1 MEEREQ
7 CTETRIVYGI
17 KAIMDIA
24 DEILLTCK
32 SNYDVY
38 CDKNGPSFMITVSPY
53 NEVYSKLKKNNVK
66 IRLITEIT
74 TKNIKNCKEI
84 IDKLEAEVKHLEGIK
99 GNFAISDD
107 NIYIA
112 TSSLEENKPIPDM
125 IYSTVKGVV
134 EQNRYLFE
142 TLWKKSISAEQRI
155 TEIEQGLLP
164 VETRVLDNSREIYT
178 HILDITEKSHNG
190 LSNCSTVGG
199 FQMIYD
205 EEHLFQTYSHL
216 VVRYKEGKVKGGVRW
231 VTHIEDKREQIDLI
245 KIFLTLGIEIRH
257 VNNLPPMSFALSDK
271 QFQGTIEKME
281 PGKMFENVLYSTEP
295 LYIKHFQSIFEELWR
310 NGIEALQR
318 IDQIEKGISSETT
331 KVIENPSRSKE
342 LLLRLL
348 QNAQEEI
355 MIVFPSFKTVRRQFG
370 FGVSDL
376 LKQKSQ
382 ENLRI
387 RILSPMSEPV
397 KELLLLVYA
406 KENDQNIENLF
417 VREIVKQ
424 QDINSTI
431 LMVDRKFLL
440 TMELKDDSKE
450 TFEESTGLSTYST
463 SKPTLLSYTSI
474 FESLWTQTEMSDNL
488 RLANEKLEI
497 HDNLQNDFINMAAH
511 ELRTPSQAISGYA
524 ELALLDY
531 DIKDKEK
538 NIRYLETISRNAERL
553 SRLTVNILSVARIES
568 KTLKLNKEFFNL
580 EELISTS
587 VEDFNIK
594 LSKLQHKDIGVI
606 FEKNMKKNVPIKQDH
621 STSSSRDRPYMD
633 SLVEADSEK
642 IEQVLVNLLDNAI
655 KFSKGKIFIK
665 ITEDNLLFVV
675 EVKDSGP
682 GIDPE
687 ILPNLFSK
695 FVSKS
700 DIGTGLGLFIC
711 KNIIETHGGSI
722 WAQNNN
728 NKNEKGATFSFSLS
742 K

>member
-1 MEEREQ
+1 
-7 CTETRIVYGI
+7 
-17 KAIMDIA
+17 
-24 DEILLTCK
+24 
-32 SNYDVY
+32 
-38 CDKNGPSFMITVSPY
+38 
-53 NEVYSKLKKNNVK
+53 
-66 IRLITEIT
+66 
-74 TKNIKNCKEI
+74 
-84 IDKLEAEVKHLEGIK
+84 
-99 GNFAISDD
+99 
-107 NIYIA
+107 
-112 TSSLEENKPIPDM
+112 
-125 IYSTVKGVV
+125 
-134 EQNRYLFE
+134 
-142 TLWKKSISAEQRI
+142 
-155 TEIEQGLLP
+155 
-164 VETRVLDNSREIYT
+164 
-178 HILDITEKSHNG
+178 
-190 LSNCSTVGG
+190 
-199 FQMIYD
+199 MIYD
-205 EEHLFQTYSHL
+205 EEHLFQSYSHL
-216 VVRYKEGKVKGGVRW
+216 VVRHKEGKVKGGVRW

-281 PGKMFENVLYSTEP
+281 HGKMFENVLYSTEP

-331 KVIENPSRSKE
+331 KVIEIPSQSKE

-370 FGVSDL
+370 IGVSDS

-387 RILSPMSEPV
+387 RILSPMSELV

-406 KENDQNIENLF
+406 KENDQKIENLF
-417 VREIVKQ
+417 VSEIVKQ

-431 LMVDRKFLL
+431 LMLDRKFLL

-488 RLANEKLEI
+488 RLANEKLQI
-497 HDNLQNDFINMAAH
+497 HDNLQNDFINMTAH
-511 ELRTPSQAISGYA
+511 EIRTPSQAISGYA

-580 EELISTS
+580 DELISTS

-606 FEKNMKKNVPIKQDH
+606 FEKNMKKNVPIKQNH

-633 SLVEADSEK
+633 SLVEADREK

-655 KFSKGKIFIK
+655 KFSKEKIFIK

-682 GIDPE
+682 GIDQE

-711 KNIIETHGGSI
+711 KNIIEAHGGSI

-728 NKNEKGATFSFSLS
+728 NKNEKGATFSFSLP

>member
-7 CTETRIVYGI
+7 RTETRIVYGI

-53 NEVYSKLKKNNVK
+53 NEVYTKLKKNNIK

-74 TKNIKNCKEI
+74 TDNIKNCKEI
-84 IDKLEAEVKHLEGIK
+84 IDKLEAEVKHLEEIK

-112 TSSLEENKPIPDM
+112 TSFLEDNKPIPDL
-125 IYSTVKGVV
+125 IFSNVKGVV

-155 TEIEQGLLP
+155 MEIEQGLLP
-164 VETRVLDNSREIYT
+164 VETRVLDNSREIYA
-178 HILDITEKSHNG
+178 HMLDITEKSHNG

-205 EEHLFQTYSHL
+205 EEHLFQTYSDL

-231 VTHIEDKREQIDLI
+231 VTHIEDKKEQIDLI

-281 PGKMFENVLYSTEP
+281 HGKMFENVLYSTEP

-331 KVIENPSRSKE
+331 KVIENPSQSKE

-370 FGVSDL
+370 IGVSDS

-382 ENLRI
+382 KNLRI
-387 RILSPMSEPV
+387 RILSPMSELV

-406 KENDQNIENLF
+406 KENDQKIENLF

-463 SKPTLLSYTSI
+463 SKPTLLSYISI
-474 FESLWTQTEMSDNL
+474 FESLWTQTEMSNNL
-488 RLANEKLEI
+488 RMANEKLEI
-497 HDNLQNDFINMAAH
+497 YDKLQNDFINMAAH

-531 DIKDKEK
+531 DIKDKDK

-568 KTLKLNKEFFNL
+568 NTLKLNKEFFNI
-580 EELISTS
+580 EELIITS
-587 VEDFNIK
+587 IEDFNIK
-594 LSKLQHKDIGVI
+594 LSKLQHKDIEVI
-606 FEKNMKKNVPIKQDH
+606 FKKNLKKSVPIKQNH
-621 STSSSRDRPYMD
+621 STSSSRDRQYMD

-665 ITEDNLLFVV
+665 ITEDKLQFVV

-682 GIDPE
+682 GIDQE

-711 KNIIETHGGSI
+711 KNIIEAHGGSI

-728 NKNEKGATFSFSLS
+728 NINEKGATFSFSLP

>member
-376 LKQKSQ
+376 LKQKNQ

-450 TFEESTGLSTYST
+450 TFEESSGLSTYST

-665 ITEDNLLFVV
+665 ITEDNLQFVV

>member
-665 ITEDNLLFVV
+665 ITEDNLQFVV

>member
-406 KENDQNIENLF
+406 KENGQNIENLF

-474 FESLWTQTEMSDNL
+474 FESLWTRTEMSDNL

-665 ITEDNLLFVV
+665 ITEDNLQFVV